1 MCMEITCSRC
11 HQTVQIEDTFC
22 PFCGL
27 PQLVYSAEG
36 TNGQGQPEPFT
47 GALRDASQVDWKPAL
62 RSALALAVPAGLF
75 CSIPAQIGIFG
86 LLLMGGT
93 AAWVVAL
100 YMRTQR
106 PAWITIGAGARI
118 GLVTGIL
125 AGSLAFTV
133 SSGMIFVERYAFH
146 QGNRIDNDWKAFVDE
161 DMQLSQQ
168 ITAMIGPADQAQATA
183 LQAQQKA
190 GCSHPKATPAWSSPT
205 WRWHRFSSSA
215 SLPPV
220 AQSAQECSGRSRRPQ
235 T

>member
-1 MCMEITCSRC
+1 MELTCSRC

-36 TNGQGQPEPFT
+36 ENGQSQPEQWT
-47 GALRDASQVDWKPAL
+47 GALRDASQVNWKPAL
-62 RSALALAVPAGLF
+62 RSALALAVPAGIF
-75 CSIPAQIGIFG
+75 CSLPAQIGIFG
-86 LLLMGGT
+86 LLLMAGT

-106 PAWITIGAGARI
+106 PAWVTIGAGARI

-125 AGSLAFTV
+125 GGALAFTV
-133 SSGMIFVERYAFH
+133 SGAMIFVQRYAFH
-146 QGNRIDNDWKAFVDE
+146 QGNRIDSDWKSFVDA

-168 ITAMIGPADQAQATA
+168 ITSMIGSADPTQVAAME
-183 LQAQQKA
+183 AQQKA
-190 GCSHPKATPAWSSPT
+190 LMLSPEG
-205 WRWHRFSSSA
+205 HAGMVLANLALA
-215 SLPPV
+215 SLLFICF
-220 AQSAQECSGRSRRPQ
+220 AATGGAICARMLGRSRTPQ

>member
-1 MCMEITCSRC
+1 MELTCSRC
-11 HQTVQIEDTFC
+11 HQSVQNEDTFC

-27 PQLVYSAEG
+27 PQLVYSAESS
-36 TNGQGQPEPFT
+36 NGQGQTEPWT
-47 GALRDASQVDWKPAL
+47 GAVRDASQVDWKPAL
-62 RSALALAVPAGLF
+62 RSALALAVPAGIF
-75 CSIPAQIGIFG
+75 CSLPAQIGIFG

-125 AGSLAFTV
+125 AGALAFAV
-133 SSGMIFVERYAFH
+133 SGAILFAQRYAFH
-146 QGNRIDNDWKAFVDE
+146 QGSRIDSDWKTFVDE

-168 ITAMIGPADQAQATA
+168 VASMIGSADPVQLAAMQAH
-183 LQAQQKA
+183 QKGLMLSPEGHA
-190 GCSHPKATPAWSSPT
+190 GMVVANMV
-205 WRWHRFSSSA
+205 FSSFLFILFA
-215 SLPPV
+215 VTGGAICARML
-220 AQSAQECSGRSRRPQ
+220 GRTRHPQ